1 MCGGAHFNLTKPS
14 NDVQVVNV
22 KKNGFNPKIVSK
34 NTLSQRAPTGAAVA
48 TKHLPVVVPV
58 ARVTPRIMAGT
69 NAIPIPTI
77 KSKKSIADRGVSR
90 LGSRSSSL
98 GADERLDRDNK
109 DILGRHEHVSLLQPS
124 KAASEGG
131 EENQGGRED
140 KAAFL
145 SSIFRIGPGA
155 GAGGCLAGCSND
167 TVVAPTDGVQTNATR
182 GGAVTPVVV
191 VGRREKIQQKQIQ
204 NQLVFPGL
212 SIEMKKIIV
221 DDENGFNNSKIS
233 IGRHATT
240 VEVESTGA
248 AAMQQRGRKKEY
260 SHIWPDHGGPGH
272 EIGQHSSAAEAG
284 PRTLVVCL
292 TTEDG
297 LSVRGR
303 GGDLSA
309 VTVSSFGGAV
319 LRWCQSICSNRK
331 EGKQKILL
339 NDYR

>member
-1 MCGGAHFNLTKPS
+1 MRAKPPSHLVSVFGVEGNDISGSMSTKRKRRRHVGEGASILPPGKSARIEGVRIHKDVLSNNSVKFSKQCLKDMIMSQDVRKEIRFVRKDGVETMSACLQAFLQDLVLCIWREAQSRQRKYVEDKVDDVGHKPLANGRTKMRLTVQHFE
-14 NDVQVVNV
+14 
-22 KKNGFNPKIVSK
+22 
-34 NTLSQRAPTGAAVA
+34 AVLNNNSFFA
-48 TKHLPVVVPV
+48 FL
-58 ARVTPRIMAGT
+58 
-69 NAIPIPTI
+69 N
-77 KSKKSIADRGVSR
+77 
-90 LGSRSSSL
+90 
-98 GADERLDRDNK
+98 
-109 DILGRHEHVSLLQPS
+109 DILQN
-124 KAASEGG
+124 AQA
-131 EENQGGRED
+131 ED
-140 KAAFL
+140 K
-145 SSIFRIGPGA
+145 
-155 GAGGCLAGCSND
+155 
-167 TVVAPTDGVQTNATR
+167 V
-182 GGAVTPVVV
+182 
-191 VGRREKIQQKQIQ
+191 
-204 NQLVFPGL
+204 
-212 SIEMKKIIV
+212 IIV

-260 SHIWPDHGGPGH
+260 GHIWPDHGGPGH

-292 TTEDG
+292 TTEEG

-319 LRWCQSICSNRK
+319 LRWCQSIYSNRK